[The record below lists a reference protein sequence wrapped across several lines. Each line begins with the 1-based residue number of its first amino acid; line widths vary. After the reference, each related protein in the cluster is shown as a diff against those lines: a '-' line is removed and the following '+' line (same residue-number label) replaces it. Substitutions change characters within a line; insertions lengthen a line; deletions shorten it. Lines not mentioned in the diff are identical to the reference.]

1 MIVQFNDFNQY
12 FLIEEDKEYNYNEE
26 YEKRHLNR
34 VLAKMERFFRKHDLL
49 LPGEMLDIT
58 QIPQKHLRL
67 PFIEHIAYRKGWI
80 NYNNNDHINI
90 ITK

>member
-1 MIVQFNDFNQY
+1 MTVKFSDSYEY

-34 VLAKMERFFRKHDLL
+34 VLARMERFFRKHDLL
-49 LPGEMLDIT
+49 LPGEMLELTCT
-58 QIPQKHLRL
+58 QQKHLRL
-67 PFIEHIAYRKGWI
+67 PFIEHIAYRKGWLSH
-80 NYNNNDHINI
+80 NDNEYINI

>member
-1 MIVQFNDFNQY
+1 MIVTFSEEYQY

-34 VLAKMERFFRKHDLL
+34 LLSKMERHFRKHHLL

-58 QIPQKHLRL
+58 HIPQKHIRL
-67 PFIEHIAYRKGWI
+67 PFIEYIAYRKGWMKQDE
-80 NYNNNDHINI
+80 YINI